1 MLFLG
6 TALALVLYVL
16 IAANFL
22 IQTRGH

>member
-16 IAANFL
+16 VAANFL
-22 IQTRGH
+22 IQTRGR